1 MSDSNNYP
9 PCGMYRTGSALKS
22 DPERIPSGILVY
34 FHNHSDQGIPFLQ
47 LPEDNVHNVW
57 SFQEF
62 GPGIENDDQF
72 LNSMQPL
79 KEQGFYYLTEN
90 LQTPDRE
97 YNAYTLVQLGY
108 NRDGDP
114 ILFPA
119 QRSEARNA
127 LAFSES
133 GYRFESLD
141 ILEALAPDEP
151 MDFIEMVDAEDYE
164 GPFLGSEDPTGVLQ

>member
-1 MSDSNNYP
+1 MSKSLP
-9 PCGMYRTGSALKS
+9 PCGLYRTGSALKS
-22 DPERIPSGILVY
+22 DPEHIPAGILVY

-47 LPEDNVHNVW
+47 LPEENVHNVW

-62 GPGIENDDQF
+62 GPGIENDDSF
-72 LNSMQPL
+72 LDSLQPL
-79 KEQGFYYLTEN
+79 KEQGFYFLTEA

-119 QRSEARNA
+119 QRSETRNA

-133 GYRFESLD
+133 GYRFESLG
-141 ILEALAPDEP
+141 ILNALAPEEP
-151 MDFIEMVDAEDYE
+151 MEFVAMMDAEE
-164 GPFLGSEDPTGVLQ
+164 EPTLFSGGSDPTGVLQ